1 MLRFRTDT
9 PSSLCAGSPCSHDS
23 QQRTTWPCHGSRV
36 TSPILCCSASRCVN
50 VNTTL
55 QPITSPEHAAESR
68 DLGRLSTFGSPLQT
82 DLP

>member
-36 TSPILCCSASRCVN
+36 TWPAKALLSSA
-50 VNTTL
+50 
-55 QPITSPEHAAESR
+55 AAQADAS
-68 DLGRLSTFGSPLQT
+68 S
-82 DLP
+82 